1 MGRSAIGEPISVQP
15 QESLDALPGFARSA
29 DPDTRSSCPAGLVEA
44 RVSVELHGVATVSRM
59 WTCASVEDRRGAA
72 RQAQAAPHRRV
83 EKVEL
88 KDRGWLS
95 SRSAPRT
102 RWAS

>member
-1 MGRSAIGEPISVQP
+1 VIDFMGRSAIGEPISVQP

-59 WTCASVEDRRGAA
+59 WTCASVEDRRGPLDKP
-72 RQAQAAPHRRV
+72 RPPHIDAWKR
-83 EKVEL
+83 
-88 KDRGWLS
+88 LS
-95 SRSAPRT
+95 
-102 RWAS
+102 